1 MWKVVL
7 KIRLM
12 EMILFVGIPASG
24 KSSFYKELFFNSHI
38 RISMDLL
45 NTRNKEGKLLQY
57 CFETQSKMVI
67 DNTNV
72 TAEGRRKYIHLG
84 QRNQYEIIG
93 YYFESSLQDCL
104 ERNKNRKDSINEI
117 GVKTKFKEL
126 EKSLLKEGFDKIF
139 NVKIIDNKFEIT
151 SYEI

>member
-1 MWKVVL
+1 
-7 KIRLM
+7 M
-12 EMILFVGIPASG
+12 EMIIFIGIPASG

-72 TAEGRRKYIHLG
+72 TAESRRKYIQLA
-84 QRNQYEIIG
+84 QRNRYQIIG
-93 YYFESSLQDCL
+93 YYFESNVLNCL
-104 ERNKNRKDSINEI
+104 ERNKNRKEPINEI
-117 GVKTKFKEL
+117 GIKAKYKAL
-126 EKSLLKEGFDKIF
+126 EKPLLTEGFDKIF
-139 NVKIIDNKFEIT
+139 SVKTVNNTFKIS

>member
-1 MWKVVL
+1 MQ
-7 KIRLM
+7 I
-12 EMILFVGIPASG
+12 IIFIGIPTSG

-72 TAEGRRKYIHLG
+72 TKESRRKYIELAR
-84 QRNQYEIIG
+84 QNKYEIIA
-93 YYFESSLQDCL
+93 YYFESNIQDCM
-104 ERNKNRKDSINEI
+104 ERNKYRKDSISEI
-117 GVKTKFKEL
+117 GIKAKYKDL
-126 EKSLLKEGFDKIF
+126 EKPSIEEGFDKIF
-139 NVKIIDNKFEIT
+139 HVKIRENKFEI
-151 SYEI
+151 SDYEI